1 VATLTPDAET
11 DFAAELAARL
21 PASIFLSGPSQNT
34 YVGNEV
40 PSSQIAMAA
49 VFVKH
54 FSQAVDGHND
64 GPLRRFLLQVT
75 VRTTRFGY
83 AAGDVLARAI
93 YDAMDRTGPFT
104 QSGTKYLDSVG
115 ANGLPDYIGPGEL
128 DSEYLVVSFEMWHE
142 G

>member
-1 VATLTPDAET
+1 MATLTPDAET
-11 DFAAELAARL
+11 DFAEELAARL
-21 PASIFLSGPSQNT
+21 PLLIFLAGPSRNT
-34 YVGNEV
+34 HVGNEV
-40 PSSQIAMAA
+40 PSSEIAMPA

-54 FSQAVDGHND
+54 FSQSVDGHND
-64 GPLRRFLLQVT
+64 APLRRFLLQVT
-75 VRTTRFGY
+75 VRTGRFDY

-104 QSGTKYLDSVG
+104 RNGTKYLDSVG

-128 DSEYLVVSFEMWHE
+128 DSEYLVVSFELWHE